1 MKKKKIVLASKS
13 PRRLELLNN
22 LNTDFQVMVS
32 DADESK
38 VPKDLSPQMYVQEL
52 AVLKCTSVA
61 SKCKKD
67 CIIIGAD
74 TIVLHRGE
82 IIGKPKDREDAVKIL
97 SRLSGNTHYVYTGFA
112 VTDCA
117 DGKTVSGYEMTE
129 VHFKELT
136 LGEIEKY
143 IDDEPPFDKA
153 GAYGIQG
160 RAGLFV
166 DWLKGDFFNVVGLPI
181 CALNNLM
188 TKEFNITL

>member
-1 MKKKKIVLASKS
+1 MKNKRIVLASKS
-13 PRRLELLNN
+13 PRRLELLKN
-22 LNTDFQVMVS
+22 LNLDFEVKVS

-38 VPKDLSPQMYVQEL
+38 VPKKLSPQMYVQEL

-67 CIIIGAD
+67 SIIIGAD
-74 TIVLHRGE
+74 TIVLHKGE
-82 IIGKPKDREDAVKIL
+82 IIGKPKDREDAIKIL
-97 SRLSGNTHYVYTGFA
+97 SRLSGNVHYVYTGFA

-136 LGEIEKY
+136 LNEIEKY
-143 IDDEPPFDKA
+143 IEEEPPFDKA

-166 DWLKGDFFNVVGLPI
+166 DWIRGDFFNVVGLPI

-188 TKEFNITL
+188 IKEFNITL